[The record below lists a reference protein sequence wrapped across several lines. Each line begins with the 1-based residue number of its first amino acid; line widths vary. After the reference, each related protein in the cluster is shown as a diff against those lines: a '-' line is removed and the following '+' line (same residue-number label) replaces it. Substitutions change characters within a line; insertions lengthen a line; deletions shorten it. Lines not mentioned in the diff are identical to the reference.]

1 MNKIYRAGLDVG
13 STTAKITVLDDSD
26 QLIFSRYERHNARV
40 NELVG
45 SYLNEIE
52 HQLGQVSLRLCV
64 TGSVGMSAAEHMKT
78 EFVQEVVA
86 ATVFARHRYPQA
98 KALIDIGGEDA
109 KVVFFNGKSM
119 ELRMNGNCAGGTGAF
134 IDQMAVLTGSTNR
147 ELNDKAMVAKQ
158 LYPMAARC
166 GVFAKTDIQNLMSRN
181 LPESDIAASIFH
193 SIAVQTITTLS
204 HGCDFT
210 PPILLCGGPLTFLPA
225 LRKAFAEYLKM
236 NDDDFIV
243 LREGNL
249 IPSIGCALRAD
260 KAEAVDIDT

>member
-64 TGSVGMSAAEHMKT
+64 TGSVGMSAAEYMKT

-109 KVVFFNGKSM
+109 
-119 ELRMNGNCAGGTGAF
+119 
-134 IDQMAVLTGSTNR
+134 
-147 ELNDKAMVAKQ
+147 
-158 LYPMAARC
+158 
-166 GVFAKTDIQNLMSRN
+166 
-181 LPESDIAASIFH
+181 
-193 SIAVQTITTLS
+193 
-204 HGCDFT
+204 
-210 PPILLCGGPLTFLPA
+210 
-225 LRKAFAEYLKM
+225 
-236 NDDDFIV
+236 
-243 LREGNL
+243 
-249 IPSIGCALRAD
+249 
-260 KAEAVDIDT
+260 